1 MGSTLAKVKHNH
13 TSSNMFAL
21 TPAFIRPTRSVFDEL
36 DLMANFF
43 QPCLYRNENVGK
55 CEKLN
60 ANQLALHLPADIS
73 GDQIKTTIN
82 KKTGILTVSAEN
94 NDEKEFSRNGWTG
107 KTRSFSSFS
116 KCVRLP
122 QHILENEELMKQV
135 TADINGDQLKIT
147 FPEPKKTDEKPIIN
161 DESADLIH
169 IETVRE

>member
-1 MGSTLAKVKHNH
+1 MGSTLAKVKQNH
-13 TSSNMFAL
+13 TSSNMFAV

-43 QPCLYRNENVGK
+43 QPCVYRHEYDDK
-55 CEKLN
+55 REKLN
-60 ANQLALHLPADIS
+60 ANQLALNLPADIS

-94 NDEKEFSRNGWTG
+94 NDEKDFSRNGWPG

-122 QHILENEELMKQV
+122 QHILENQELMKQV
-135 TADINGDQLKIT
+135 TADLKGDQLKIT
-147 FPEPKKTDEKPIIN
+147 FPEPKKTDEKPISN
-161 DESADLIH
+161 DESADFIH
-169 IETVRE
+169 IETVKE